1 MAQRYTK
8 KTSFTAT
15 PEIQDSLDTVAE
27 RFNTSVSKIIR
38 ECVEQYLPTLV
49 ETYKEREKHPNPL
62 SELDLNDE

>member
-15 PEIQDSLDTVAE
+15 PEMQDSLDAVAK

-38 ECVEQYLPTLV
+38 ACVEQYLPTLV
-49 ETYKEREKHPNPL
+49 ENYKEKEQTPNPL
-62 SELDLNDE
+62 AELHLED